1 MPPDLISNPA
11 IGIGAA
17 ILIGLAVFLA
27 MAALRALLGV
37 LWRSLPEARR
47 DKAEEVL
54 RFVFGRQVAPV
65 DALSLLLF
73 IDCALAVVLTLAGL
87 RPPAVGI
94 LILVLMVVPVLLYFR
109 ASGRHAKELELALP
123 LALQQVA
130 NEMAAGATPEIA
142 LRKVEKSVP
151 APADVEIARLRRRV
165 EVNGID
171 AAFAEMAKDLDSPSF
186 TLTASVVRVGTSS
199 GGRMIEALKNLS
211 RTLIEIE
218 RLNKK
223 IRTAS
228 ENGRRNLYLM
238 SLIGPVVA
246 FASAFVVHHETTVL
260 EDPFGQLLIGISL
273 IAFIAAH
280 VIGHVMTRVKV

>member
-1 MPPDLISNPA
+1 MPPDLFMHPA
-11 IGIGAA
+11 TVLLVAFLSA
-17 ILIGLAVFLA
+17 LAVFLGLT
-27 MAALRALLGV
+27 ALRAAIG
-37 LWRSLPEARR
+37 WGWNRQPEPQRT
-47 DKAEEVL
+47 KAEEVL
-54 RFVFGRQVAPV
+54 RFVFGDSVKPT
-65 DALSLLLF
+65 DTLSLMLF
-73 IDCALAVVLTLAGL
+73 ADCAIAVVLTMVGL
-87 RPPAVGI
+87 TPVAIGI
-94 LILVLMVVPVLLYFR
+94 IILVVTVVPVLLYMR
-109 ASGRHAKELELALP
+109 ASGNHAQELELALP

-130 NEMAAGATPEIA
+130 NEMAAGATLEIA

-151 APADVEIARLRRRV
+151 APADIEIARLRRRV

-171 AAFAEMAKDLDSPSF
+171 AAFTEMAKDLNSPSF

-238 SLIGPVVA
+238 SLIGPIVA
-246 FASAFVVHHETTVL
+246 LAAAFVVDHETTIL
-260 EDPFGQLLIGISL
+260 EDPLGQLLIGISL
-273 IAFIAAH
+273 LMFIAAH
-280 VIGHVMTRVKV
+280 VAGHIMTKVKV